1 MNNDQNSN
9 QNSNQ
14 SESGS
19 WWENERNKNA
29 QNGNWWENGQNNSQ
43 NNGTQW
49 ENSQGTANN
58 AWWDQTNV
66 NFPPFFT
73 SAQQEMAKR
82 KANTSMI
89 LGIVGLLLSLVV
101 TPLAGII
108 LGIIAVV
115 KSNTAKKLSPTPF
128 TEAKAGKILG
138 ILAIIFGALP
148 FVIFLMILSI
158 TLFLTL
164 IAIIFG

>member
-1 MNNDQNSN
+1 MNNNQNSN
-9 QNSNQ
+9 QNTN
-14 SESGS
+14 GS
-19 WWENERNKNA
+19 WWENA
-29 QNGNWWENGQNNSQ
+29 QNSNAS
-43 NNGTQW
+43 NGTQW

-58 AWWDQTNV
+58 TWWDQTNV

-73 SAQQEMAKR
+73 SAQQELAKR

-89 LGIVGLLLSLVV
+89 LGIVGLLLSLIV

-115 KSNTAKKLSPTPF
+115 KSNTAKRLSPMPLA
-128 TEAKAGKILG
+128 EAKAGKILG
-138 ILAIIFGALP
+138 ILAIIFGSLP
-148 FVIFLMILSI
+148 IVIFLMILSA
-158 TLFLTL
+158 TLFFGL

>member
-1 MNNDQNSN
+1 MNDNQNNQSN
-9 QNSNQ
+9 QNTS
-14 SESGS
+14 
-19 WWENERNKNA
+19 
-29 QNGNWWENGQNNSQ
+29 GNWWENEQNKSTKSGNWWEGGQSNSQ
-43 NNGTQW
+43 GNGTQW
-49 ENSQGTANN
+49 ENRQNGAGNT
-58 AWWDQTNV
+58 WWDQTNV

-73 SAQQEMAKR
+73 NAQQEEAKR
-82 KANTSMI
+82 KATTSMI
-89 LGIVGLLLSLVV
+89 LGIIGLLLSLMV

-128 TEAKAGKILG
+128 GEAKAGKILG

-158 TLFLTL
+158 TLFLAL